1 MAESNEALVRRF
13 FDTLNAED
21 LEGLKPM
28 FHPDATW
35 TPMTQMDIPGA
46 AVHRGRV
53 GIVDEFL
60 KPVRGLFVG
69 KDPQNQINS
78 LVAQGNLVAL
88 ETHGTGKLTKIGP
101 DLGNAMRGFKKAFH
115 GEDDEKKAAA
125 SSEKLQAD
133 PPAAAGAAQQ
143 EQRDSAE
150 SKHAP

>member
-88 ETHGTGKLTKIGP
+88 ETHGTGKLTNGKTYDNRYCWIV
-101 DLGNAMRGFKKAFH
+101 
-115 GEDDEKKAAA
+115 EI
-125 SSEKLQAD
+125 
-133 PPAAAGAAQQ
+133 
-143 EQRDSAE
+143 RDGMIFAIREYMDTAYIQSLFA
-150 SKHAP
+150 

>member
-28 FHPDATW
+28 FHPEATW

-88 ETHGTGKLTKIGP
+88 ETHGTGKLTSGKTYDNRYCWIVEIKDGMIFAIREYM
-101 DLGNAMRGFKKAFH
+101 DTAYIQSLFA
-115 GEDDEKKAAA
+115 
-125 SSEKLQAD
+125 
-133 PPAAAGAAQQ
+133 
-143 EQRDSAE
+143 
-150 SKHAP
+150 

>member
-1 MAESNEALVRRF
+1 VAESNEALVRRF

-28 FHPDATW
+28 FHPEATW

-46 AVHRGRV
+46 AVHRGRT

-88 ETHGTGKLTKIGP
+88 ETHGTGQLTNGKTYDNRYCWIV
-101 DLGNAMRGFKKAFH
+101 
-115 GEDDEKKAAA
+115 EI
-125 SSEKLQAD
+125 
-133 PPAAAGAAQQ
+133 
-143 EQRDSAE
+143 RDGMIFAIREYMDTAYIQSLFA
-150 SKHAP
+150 

>member
-1 MAESNEALVRRF
+1 MAESNEALARRF
-13 FDTLNAED
+13 FDTVNAED

-35 TPMTQMDIPGA
+35 TPMTQMEIPGA

-88 ETHGTGKLTKIGP
+88 ETHGTGKLTNGKTYDNRYCWSVEIKDGMIFAIREYM
-101 DLGNAMRGFKKAFH
+101 DTAY
-115 GEDDEKKAAA
+115 
-125 SSEKLQAD
+125 LQSLFA
-133 PPAAAGAAQQ
+133 
-143 EQRDSAE
+143 
-150 SKHAP
+150 

>member
-1 MAESNEALVRRF
+1 MADNEALVRRF

-35 TPMTQMDIPGA
+35 IPMTKADIPGA
-46 AVHRGRV
+46 AVHTGRT

-78 LVAQGNLVAL
+78 LFSKGNMVAC
-88 ETHGTGKLTKIGP
+88 ETHGVGALKNGKTYDNHYAWLVEIRDGKIFAIREYM
-101 DLGNAMRGFKKAFH
+101 DTAYIQTIA
-115 GEDDEKKAAA
+115 
-125 SSEKLQAD
+125 
-133 PPAAAGAAQQ
+133 
-143 EQRDSAE
+143 
-150 SKHAP
+150 